1 MRRSF
6 LLAPLAFA
14 SALVAAASPP
24 SPPAPARTPDVIEFR
39 WAAPADPPLWVS
51 AQAAVDPD
59 SILNW
64 DLLGR
69 EQTSLLRGVVE
80 AQQEQ
85 VENAGP
91 GLVGAP
97 VFSVRPI
104 PSAACESGI
113 LSSEDEGAAVTF
125 QKLVEGAQRIFRGVV
140 RSVEPGFYTGLPA
153 NLLTLEVEEG
163 VGEPAVPSV
172 TRIYLAYPTA
182 HFAIGSY
189 RFCRGEKS
197 YLPAVGDRMLFFDA
211 LGPLDS
217 EGHFFAPARRQVFF
231 EDRAGGLILP
241 DVMKQDR
248 KLADRTGLDEIV
260 SLVRRQ
266 LQGKANR

>member
-1 MRRSF
+1 
-6 LLAPLAFA
+6 LLVPIALA
-14 SALVAAASPP
+14 SALATAA
-24 SPPAPARTPDVIEFR
+24 SPPAPAGTPEVFESR
-39 WAAPADPPLWVS
+39 WAGPADPPLWVS
-51 AQAAVDPD
+51 ARAAVDPD
-59 SILNW
+59 SILSW
-64 DLLGR
+64 DLLGG
-69 EQTSLLRGVVE
+69 EQTSLLRGAVD
-80 AQQEQ
+80 AQREQ

-91 GLVGAP
+91 GPAGAP
-97 VFSVRPI
+97 DFSVRPI
-104 PSAACESGI
+104 PAAECKDSI
-113 LSSEDEGAAVTF
+113 LSFEDDGAAVTF
-125 QKLVEGAQRIFRGVV
+125 QQLVEGAQGIFRGVV

-153 NLLTLEVEEG
+153 TLLTLEVEEG
-163 VGEPAVPSV
+163 VGEPAAPSV

-182 HFAIGSY
+182 HFAIGPY

-211 LGPLDS
+211 LGPLDP

-266 LQGKANR
+266 LQGRADR